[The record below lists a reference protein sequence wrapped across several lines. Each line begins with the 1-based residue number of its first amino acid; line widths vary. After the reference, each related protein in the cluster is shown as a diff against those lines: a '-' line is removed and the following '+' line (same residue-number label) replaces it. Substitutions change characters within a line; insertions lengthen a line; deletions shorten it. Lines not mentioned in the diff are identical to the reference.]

1 MRNEEVTNENISGN
15 SYSVADTSGIPSFN
29 SIMRG
34 RYFAGR
40 TQAHNQ
46 STVNSEQNR
55 DRKYQNADL
64 IEDLRANCLP
74 AYVQIAHKPFRK
86 GAWATHINIGRT
98 PQRL

>member
-29 SIMRG
+29 SRMRG

-46 STVNSEQNR
+46 STVNSEQNS

-64 IEDLRANCLP
+64 IEDLRANRLS
-74 AYVQIAHKPFRK
+74 AYVQLVHKPFHKEARV
-86 GAWATHINIGRT
+86 T
-98 PQRL
+98 